1 MHKSHFLGLKSDGI
15 VRTTAKA
22 VVLRMV
28 APRVYYLLHNNYLIK
43 FMNWDSTQTIAIR
56 LKIILFISVYFS
68 SVITYYLITNKYL
81 HKSTKKDVK
90 RVSLQ

>member
-1 MHKSHFLGLKSDGI
+1 MLWIPSTYDIVTILIELQVESDGI

-28 APRVYYLLHNNYLIK
+28 APRVYNLLHNNYLIK
-43 FMNWDSTQTIAIR
+43 FM
-56 LKIILFISVYFS
+56 FS
-68 SVITYYLITNKYL
+68 SVITYYLITNKY
-81 HKSTKKDVK
+81 HYKSTKNDGK